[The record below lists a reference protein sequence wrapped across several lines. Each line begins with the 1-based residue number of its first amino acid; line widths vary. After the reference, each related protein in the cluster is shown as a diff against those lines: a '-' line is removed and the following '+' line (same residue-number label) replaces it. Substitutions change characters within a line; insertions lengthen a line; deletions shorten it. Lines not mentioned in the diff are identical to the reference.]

1 MSLLHVEVV
10 YALPDRQTAL
20 VCEVS
25 EGTTVRQS
33 VIASG
38 ILQAHPEINLDSA
51 EFGIWSERVAHDCL
65 VQEGDRVEIYRP
77 LIADPKLV
85 RRERARE
92 GRARRVKAK

>member
-1 MSLLHVEVV
+1 MPLIHFEVV
-10 YALPDRQTAL
+10 YALPDRQTVLA
-20 VCEVS
+20 CEVS

-38 ILQAHPEINLDSA
+38 ILRAHPEINLESA

-65 VQEGDRVEIYRP
+65 VQDGDRVEIYRP
-77 LIADPKLV
+77 LVANPKQV

-92 GRARRVKAK
+92 NQSRRGKRS